1 MEFKLAQKQKSSLLR
16 ELIKAPLPFK
26 HINNENLIM
35 DFLSDIWD
43 LYSMPSLTDDR
54 FKNAYGEI
62 NQHIVNNN
70 DWEYEYLFV
79 ERLELIKGDEKFK
92 LFLETLI
99 NPKYQNNE
107 DIIIHII
114 DVINNVINHIQ
125 FTCILIDYSEL
136 NGLPIYHI
144 VEKEHNNDIPLG
156 IKLNS
161 IPFFVEKNP
170 SGRGDRLSTFSKPNI
185 FPSFVLAFN
194 TGWNDYGYWTS
205 FHLFYFKNK
214 DEQFNIGPLKIQYQ
228 KETHTEDHIENEF
241 TLLSEDYCSLG
252 QESQYYLNL
261 KEILENDFMSVL
273 FALKD
278 AAFFNVIQERF
289 ENNPVFINSLIR
301 GNYQERLLREAKHLV
316 YNPDLEKLYQFE
328 YQFKPCFLKE
338 TIPIKFEFE
347 REGILPRR
355 IYALIGQNGT
365 GKTQFITSLPLDLSK
380 KKHELFNPT
389 IPLFS
394 KVIAVSYS
402 AFDNFKIP
410 KKTAEFNYV
419 YCGLKDEN
427 GELFSP
433 RQQALRFHI
442 AWKKIKTN
450 SRFEKWVEILSNFL
464 QPELL
469 DELIIKDEEG
479 NESIN
484 VKEFSNI
491 KVKMSSGQTMML
503 YVISELVANIRF
515 DSLLLYDEPETHLHP
530 NAISQLINTIQQLVT
545 EFQSYCIITTHS
557 PLIIRE
563 LFSKCV
569 YIVEKNGDVLSVR
582 NIEIES
588 YGENLGILNDIVFG
602 NREIPKFYKKTIKDL
617 VRKELSYEEI
627 VGLLESDQ
635 VPLSLNMRIFI
646 KSQTLKK

>member
-1 MEFKLAQKQKSSLLR
+1 MEFKLTQKQKYSLFR
-16 ELIKAPLPFK
+16 ELIKDPLPFK

-35 DFLSDIWD
+35 DFLSEIWD
-43 LYSMPSLTDDR
+43 LYTMPSVTDNR
-54 FKNAYGEI
+54 FQNAYGEI
-62 NQHIVNNN
+62 NQHIVNNS
-70 DWEYEYLFV
+70 DWEFEYLFV
-79 ERLELIKGDEKFK
+79 ERLELLKGNEKFR

-99 NPKYQNNE
+99 NAKYQNSE
-107 DIIIHII
+107 DIITHVLGII
-114 DVINNVINHIQ
+114 NRTIKEIDFSCV
-125 FTCILIDYSEL
+125 LSDYSEV
-136 NGLPIYHI
+136 NGLPIYRI
-144 VEKEHNNDIPLG
+144 VENELDNAVTLG
-156 IKLNS
+156 IKLNR
-161 IPFFVEKNP
+161 IPFFVDKNP
-170 SGRGDRLSTFSKPNI
+170 SGRSDRRSSHKKPTI
-185 FPSFVLAFN
+185 FPSFALVFN
-194 TGWNDYGYWTS
+194 SGWNDYGYWTS
-205 FHLFYFKNK
+205 FNLFYYKN
-214 DEQFNIGPLKIQYQ
+214 DEEQFNIGPLKIQYQ
-228 KETHTEDHIENEF
+228 KETHTEDHIDSEF
-241 TLLSEDYCSLG
+241 TELPIDYCSLG

-261 KEILENDFMSVL
+261 KEILENEFMSVL
-273 FALKD
+273 YALKD
-278 AAFFNVIQERF
+278 AAFFTTIQERF
-289 ENNPVFINSLIR
+289 DNTPIFINSLIR

-316 YNPDLEKLYQFE
+316 YSPDLKKLYHFE
-328 YQFKPCFLKE
+328 YQFKPCFSKA

-380 KKHELFNPT
+380 KKHELFNPI

-419 YCGLKDEN
+419 YCGLRDEN
-427 GELFSP
+427 GDLFTP
-433 RQQALRFHI
+433 KQQALRFHN
-442 AWKKIKTN
+442 AWKKIKAD

-464 QPELL
+464 QQELL
-469 DELIIKDEEG
+469 EELIIKDDEG
-479 NESIN
+479 NDIVN

-491 KVKMSSGQTMML
+491 KTRMSSGQTMML
-503 YVISELVANIRF
+503 YVISDIVANIRF

-563 LFSKCV
+563 LFSKSV
-569 YIVEKNGDVLSVR
+569 YIVEKKGDVLSVR

-602 NREIPKFYKKTIKDL
+602 NREVPKFYRKTIRKL
-617 VRKELSYEEI
+617 VREGLSYEQIIE
-627 VGLLESDQ
+627 LLESDQ
-635 VPLSLNMRIFI
+635 IPMSLNMRIFI

>member
-1 MEFKLAQKQKSSLLR
+1 MEFKLAQKQKGSLLR
-16 ELIKAPLPFK
+16 ELIKDPLPFK

-62 NQHIVNNN
+62 NQHIVNNS

-99 NPKYQNNE
+99 NPKYQNSE
-107 DIIIHII
+107 DIILHIVRI
-114 DVINNVINHIQ
+114 ISNTIKDIG
-125 FTCILIDYSEL
+125 FTCTIAEYSDK
-136 NGLPIYHI
+136 NGLPIFKI
-144 VEKEHNNDIPLG
+144 IETSLVDNSSIGLKQNIIPFRVEKVLG
-156 IKLNS
+156 GRSDYFSSHSQPSQYPCFVIAYNS
-161 IPFFVEKNP
+161 
-170 SGRGDRLSTFSKPNI
+170 
-185 FPSFVLAFN
+185 
-194 TGWNDYGYWTS
+194 GWNDYSNWTS
-205 FHLFYFKNK
+205 FYLFYYANNEEKYK
-214 DEQFNIGPLKIQYQ
+214 IGPLKILY
-228 KETHTEDHIENEF
+228 KEDSHTVDCLDDEF
-241 TLLSEDYCSLG
+241 LFLSDDYCSLG
-252 QESQYYLNL
+252 QDPSYYLNL
-261 KEILENDFMSVL
+261 KDILGNEFMSVL
-273 FALKD
+273 YALKD
-278 AAFFNVIQERF
+278 AAFFSSIHERF
-289 ENNPVFINSLIR
+289 ENNSVFLNSLIR
-301 GNYQERLLREAKHLV
+301 DNHQERLLREIKHIV
-316 YNPDLEKLYQFE
+316 YGADLERLYQFE
-328 YQFKPCFLKE
+328 YLFRPCFSE
-338 TIPIKFEFE
+338 NSIPIKFKFE
-347 REGILPRR
+347 RGGVIPNR

-365 GKTQFITSLPLDLSK
+365 GKTQFITTLPLDLSK
-380 KKHELFNPT
+380 KNLELFNPT

-394 KVIAVSYS
+394 KIIAVSYS
-402 AFDNFKIP
+402 VFDNFKIP
-410 KKTAEFNYV
+410 QKTAEFNYV
-419 YCGLKDEN
+419 YCGLRDEN
-427 GELFSP
+427 GDLFTP
-433 RQQALRFHI
+433 RQQALRFHN
-442 AWKKIKTN
+442 AWKKIKAD

-469 DELIIKDEEG
+469 HELIIKDDEG
-479 NESIN
+479 NDIVN

-491 KVKMSSGQTMML
+491 KTKMSSGQTIML
-503 YVISELVANIRF
+503 YVISEIVANIRF

-545 EFQSYCIITTHS
+545 KFQSYCIITTHS

-563 LFSKCV
+563 LFSKSV
-569 YIVEKNGDVLSVR
+569 YIVEKNGDVLSIR